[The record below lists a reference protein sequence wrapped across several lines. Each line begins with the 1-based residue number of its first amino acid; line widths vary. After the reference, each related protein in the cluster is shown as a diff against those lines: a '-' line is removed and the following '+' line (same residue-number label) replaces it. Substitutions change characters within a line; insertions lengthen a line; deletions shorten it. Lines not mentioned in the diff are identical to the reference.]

1 MKKNCPY
8 CHTESPLYF
17 QSRDYNRNITQ
28 EIFDHYRCPQCGL
41 IFIAPIPSNLGAYY
55 PDIYHPIPE
64 TPASLKAASELERYK
79 IEIIERYISNG
90 RLLEIGPSYGSFT
103 YLAKKAGF
111 EVEAIEMNARCCQF
125 LNEVVGVRA
134 INSNDPVDALQHLE
148 PYDVIALWH
157 VIEHLPDPWSTLD
170 AISTKLKP
178 GGILVIA
185 SVNPEA
191 FQFRII
197 GRRWLHLDAPRH
209 VMLIPTKLL
218 ANKLESLGMKVEMT
232 TMTDEG
238 TLACNTGGWRFFFHH
253 TCARPYANRTLR
265 FISDNVMNLIGKVIS
280 FLARPIDQSDGMGS
294 AYTMVFRKV
303 AESNSYCS
311 GKAIPAS
318 DSMGK
323 SSPNF

>member
-8 CHTESPLYF
+8 CHAESPLYF

-64 TPASLKAASELERYK
+64 TPASLKAASEPERYK
-79 IEIIERYISNG
+79 IEIVERYINKG
-90 RLLEIGPSYGSFT
+90 RLLEIGPSYGGFT

-157 VIEHLPDPWSTLD
+157 VIEHLPDPWLALD
-170 AISTKLKP
+170 SIVARLKP
-178 GGILVIA
+178 GGILVIS

-191 FQFRII
+191 FQFRIL
-197 GRRWLHLDAPRH
+197 GRYWLHLDAPRH
-209 VMLIPTKLL
+209 VMLIPIKLL
-218 ANKLESLGMKVEMT
+218 ENKLKTLSVKMEMIT
-232 TMTDEG
+232 TTDAG
-238 TLACNTGGWRFFFHH
+238 TIACNAGGWRFFFVR
-253 TCARPYANRTLR
+253 TCAQRFAPKILLPILRPIMDLT
-265 FISDNVMNLIGKVIS
+265 GKVVNLLVS
-280 FLARPIDQSDGMGS
+280 PIEQSKGRGS

-303 AESNSYCS
+303 AEPAPSCS
-311 GKAIPAS
+311 GKTTPAS
-318 DSMGK
+318 DHVEKAGAT
-323 SSPNF
+323 